1 MVAYIP
7 QTKDLWVLRSVIYKF
22 KSLILITMIIGNNS
36 ITMEIKIWKSKAPLF
51 KIDKE
56 GIRFTVYR
64 YIIAERTTPGYDTI
78 SIDEISNKIIEVS
91 HFNDE
96 DLYDREYL
104 FSYQHLIKE
113 DNPLLNNFLEQKQKE
128 VKQTIKELV
137 K

>member
-1 MVAYIP
+1 MNWFYG
-7 QTKDLWVLRSVIYKF
+7 TFYKF
-22 KSLILITMIIGNNS
+22 QSLILITMIIGNNS

-128 VKQTIKELV
+128 VKHIIKELV

>member
-1 MVAYIP
+1 MNWFYG
-7 QTKDLWVLRSVIYKF
+7 TFYKF

-128 VKQTIKELV
+128 LKQTIKELV

>member
-1 MVAYIP
+1 MNWFYG
-7 QTKDLWVLRSVIYKF
+7 TFYKF
-22 KSLILITMIIGNNS
+22 QSLILITMIIGNNS

-113 DNPLLNNFLEQKQKE
+113 DNPLLNNFLVQKQKE

>member
-1 MVAYIP
+1 MNWFYG
-7 QTKDLWVLRSVIYKF
+7 TFYKF
-22 KSLILITMIIGNNS
+22 TSLILITMIIGNNS

-113 DNPLLNNFLEQKQKE
+113 DNPLLNNFLVQKQKE

>member
-1 MVAYIP
+1 MNWFYG
-7 QTKDLWVLRSVIYKF
+7 TFYKF
-22 KSLILITMIIGNNS
+22 TSLILITMIIGNNS
-36 ITMEIKIWKSKAPLF
+36 ITMEIKIWKSKTPLF

-128 VKQTIKELV
+128 VKQIIKELV

>member
-1 MVAYIP
+1 
-7 QTKDLWVLRSVIYKF
+7 
-22 KSLILITMIIGNNS
+22 MIIGNNS
-36 ITMEIKIWKSKAPLF
+36 ITMEIKIWKSKTSLF

-64 YIIAERTTPGYDTI
+64 YIITERTTPGYDAI
-78 SIDEISNKIIEVS
+78 SIDEISNKIIEAS

-104 FSYQHLIKE
+104 FGYQHLIKE
-113 DNPLLNNFLEQKQKE
+113 DNPLLNSFLKQKQEE
-128 VKQTIKELV
+128 VKQIIKDLA

>member
-7 QTKDLWVLRSVIYKF
+7 QTKDLWVFSPSFYKF

>member
-7 QTKDLWVLRSVIYKF
+7 QTKDLWVFSPSFYKF
-22 KSLILITMIIGNNS
+22 KTLILITMIIGNNS

>member
-1 MVAYIP
+1 
-7 QTKDLWVLRSVIYKF
+7 
-22 KSLILITMIIGNNS
+22 MIIGNNS

-96 DLYDREYL
+96 DLYDRGYL

-113 DNPLLNNFLEQKQKE
+113 DNPLLNNFLVQKQKE

>member
-1 MVAYIP
+1 MDGFYG
-7 QTKDLWVLRSVIYKF
+7 TFYKF

>member
-1 MVAYIP
+1 
-7 QTKDLWVLRSVIYKF
+7 
-22 KSLILITMIIGNNS
+22 MIIGNNS

-64 YIIAERTTPGYDTI
+64 YIIAERTTPGYDAI

-128 VKQTIKELV
+128 VKQTIKELI

>member
-1 MVAYIP
+1 MNWFYG
-7 QTKDLWVLRSVIYKF
+7 TFYKF

-113 DNPLLNNFLEQKQKE
+113 DNPLLNNFLVQKQKE